1 MLQDYE
7 YEFDEILEQVQ
18 ITGKNSE
25 ANNTQNESLRQQSP
39 RQQSSRQPR
48 E

>member
-7 YEFDEILEQVQ
+7 YEFDEILEQVK
-18 ITGKNSE
+18 ITGTNSE
-25 ANNTQNESLRQQSP
+25 ANSQHENL
-39 RQQSSRQPR
+39 RQQSSRQHK